1 MLMGVT
7 ELEEKEAIIGDRKT
21 EVMLGSDTIK
31 QFRKMLETLVY
42 YSARD
47 DVYLYWLQ
55 YKYN

>member
-31 QFRKMLETLVY
+31 QFRKMLETLVH

>member
-31 QFRKMLETLVY
+31 QFRKMLETLVR

>member
-21 EVMLGSDTIK
+21 EVMLGSDTMK
-31 QFRKMLETLVY
+31 QFRKMLETLVP

>member
-31 QFRKMLETLVY
+31 QFRKMLETLVP